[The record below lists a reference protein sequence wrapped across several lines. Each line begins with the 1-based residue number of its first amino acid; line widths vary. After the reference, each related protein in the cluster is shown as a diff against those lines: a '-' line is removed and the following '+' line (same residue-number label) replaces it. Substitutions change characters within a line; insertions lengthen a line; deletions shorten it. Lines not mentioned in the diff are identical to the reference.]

1 MPQVL
6 GPASRVFTKILK
18 PVTAHLRSIGLEIS
32 PYIDDIIAMHDDD
45 QYAPIATY
53 ATRLFDKLG
62 YTINLAKSVLPPDRI
77 IVIEHLGFIF
87 NSAEM
92 TVQLTEKKQN
102 CIAKKPSLQQLA
114 QFIGKLVAA
123 EPGFTH
129 APLYYKE
136 IEIYK
141 NQMLS
146 QHCRDHSATIALT
159 EHARKAIAWWRD
171 NVKNAVRHII
181 TPGPE
186 HVIASDASN
195 SGWGGIVDNESKA
208 RGQWSSDEI
217 KSHINERE
225 LKAALFHATIPLW

>member
-45 QYAPIATY
+45 QYVPIATY

-77 IVIEHLGFIF
+77 LVIEHLGFIF

-136 IEIYK
+136 IETYK

-146 QHCRDHSATIALT
+146 
-159 EHARKAIAWWRD
+159 
-171 NVKNAVRHII
+171 
-181 TPGPE
+181 E